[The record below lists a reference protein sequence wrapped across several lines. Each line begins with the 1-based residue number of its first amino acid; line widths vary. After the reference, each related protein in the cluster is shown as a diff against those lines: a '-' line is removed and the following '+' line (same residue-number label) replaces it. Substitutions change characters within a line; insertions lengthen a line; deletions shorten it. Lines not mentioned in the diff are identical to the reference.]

1 MSEPKAKKTRK
12 TAAPAEAGT
21 PVSPALLGR
30 PSSFTQETADR
41 ICDLI
46 AEGESLRAV
55 CRMPDHPSAST
66 VFKWLSEQPAF
77 SEQYARACEARAET
91 MFEDMLDIADE
102 SGFDT
107 IQGEN
112 GDRANTEWIS
122 RSKLRVDTRK
132 WMLSKM
138 QPKKY
143 GDKITQ
149 EHTGNLFDSLLAS
162 VDGTGL
168 KVVP

>member
-1 MSEPKAKKTRK
+1 MSDKKPAKSRK
-12 TAAPAEAGT
+12 VQAEA
-21 PVSPALLGR
+21 VSPAPPLR
-30 PSSFTQETADR
+30 VSTFTQEAADR

-46 AEGESLRAV
+46 AEGASLRAV
-55 CRMPDHPSAST
+55 CRMPDQPAAST

-77 SEQYARACEARAET
+77 SEQYARACETRAEA

-112 GDRANTEWIS
+112 GDRANSEWIS

-143 GDKITQ
+143 GDKITN
-149 EHTGNLFDSLLAS
+149 ELTGAGGAPLTINVCFD
-162 VDGTGL
+162 
-168 KVVP
+168 

>member
-1 MSEPKAKKTRK
+1 MSEAKPTRSRK
-12 TAAPAEAGT
+12 KAGT
-21 PVSPALLGR
+21 AETAPPLRVST
-30 PSSFTQETADR
+30 FTQEAADR

-46 AEGESLRAV
+46 AEGASLRAV
-55 CRMPDHPSAST
+55 CRMPDQPAAST

-77 SEQYARACEARAET
+77 SEQYARACETRAES

-102 SGFDT
+102 SAFDT

-112 GDRANTEWIS
+112 GDRANSEWIS

-143 GDKITQ
+143 GDKITN
-149 EHTGNLFDSLLAS
+149 ELTG
-162 VDGTGL
+162 VDGAPLTIN
-168 KVVP
+168 VCFD

>member
-1 MSEPKAKKTRK
+1 MMSDKKPAKSRK
-12 TAAPAEAGT
+12 APAEA
-21 PVSPALLGR
+21 VSPAR
-30 PSSFTQETADR
+30 VKFTQDAADS

-46 AEGESLRAV
+46 AEGASLRAV
-55 CRMPDHPSAST
+55 CRLPDQPSASA

-77 SEQYARACEARAET
+77 AEQYARACEARAET
-91 MFEDMLDIADE
+91 MFEEMLDIADE
-102 SGFDT
+102 SAFDT
-107 IQGEN
+107 VIGEN
-112 GDRANTEWIS
+112 GDRANAEWIS

-149 EHTGNLFDSLLAS
+149 EHTGNLFDSLLAA

>member
-12 TAAPAEAGT
+12 TAAPAEAG
-21 PVSPALLGR
+21 PPGR
-30 PSSFTQETADR
+30 VKFTQEAADR
-41 ICDLI
+41 ICEHI
-46 AEGESLRAV
+46 AEGASLRAV
-55 CRMPDHPSAST
+55 CRLSEMPSAST
-66 VFKWLSEQPAF
+66 VFKWLSEEPAF
-77 SEQYARACEARAET
+77 AEQYARACEARAET

-138 QPKKY
+138 APKKY

-149 EHTGNLFDSLLAS
+149 EHTGNLFDSLLAA

-168 KVVP
+168 KVKP

>member
-1 MSEPKAKKTRK
+1 MSDTKPKTRK
-12 TAAPAEAGT
+12 KAVPAEKAAP
-21 PVSPALLGR
+21 PGR
-30 PSSFTQETADR
+30 VKFTQEAADR
-41 ICDLI
+41 ICDLV
-46 AEGESLRAV
+46 AEGASLRAA
-55 CRMPDHPSAST
+55 CRLPDQPSAST

-77 SEQYARACEARAET
+77 AEQYARACEARAET
-91 MFEDMLDIADE
+91 MFEEMLDIADE
-102 SGFDT
+102 SAFDT

-149 EHTGNLFDSLLAS
+149 EHTGPEGAPLTINVCFD
-162 VDGTGL
+162 
-168 KVVP
+168 